1 MPNLLETAAKEHG
14 RWRMRERRLLDAIQE
29 LDEARRRTEAEL
41 SKVDLQIAYYDSLT
55 RDMKREFG
63 RPSLSGLLS
72 SLRRT

>member
-1 MPNLLETAAKEHG
+1 MPNLLETATKEHG